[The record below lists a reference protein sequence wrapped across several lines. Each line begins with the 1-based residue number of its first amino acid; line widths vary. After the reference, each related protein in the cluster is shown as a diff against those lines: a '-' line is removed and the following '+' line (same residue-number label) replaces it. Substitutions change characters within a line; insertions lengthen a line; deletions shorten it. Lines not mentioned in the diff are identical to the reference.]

1 MTDSSDG
8 TQTIDLLGWRDDFA
22 DDMVGGSRE
31 LLDQIRIARRVAGTE
46 CTVLITGE
54 TGTGK
59 ELMARALHSAS
70 ERREEPFV
78 AVNCAAIPEDLIED
92 ELFGHVAGAFSGAV
106 KDRPGRVVSADGGTL
121 FLDEIGDLPARAQAK
136 LLRVLQERV
145 VTPVG
150 SDEAIEVNVRIIA
163 ATHRDLGLM
172 AREGG
177 FREDLLYRLNVI
189 PIELPPLRSRGTDIV
204 AIAQSIL
211 RSACERYRRSSLR
224 FSREAERALVAHVWP
239 GNVRELKNTI
249 DRAVLLARGEQI
261 EAKDLGL
268 SVQVEHVDTSDVEGD
283 DLDLKRALRKTEIE
297 LIEKALEKTGGN
309 RTEAAALLGLN
320 RTTLVEKLKKTSV

>member
-8 TQTIDLLGWRDDFA
+8 TQTIDLVGWRDDFA

-106 KDRPGRVVSADGGTL
+106 KDRPGRVVSANRGTL

-136 LLRVLQERV
+136 LLRVLQERL

-163 ATHRDLGLM
+163 ATHRDLGVM
-172 AREGG
+172 AREGA

-189 PIELPPLRSRGTDIV
+189 PI
-204 AIAQSIL
+204 
-211 RSACERYRRSSLR
+211 
-224 FSREAERALVAHVWP
+224 
-239 GNVRELKNTI
+239 
-249 DRAVLLARGEQI
+249 
-261 EAKDLGL
+261 
-268 SVQVEHVDTSDVEGD
+268 
-283 DLDLKRALRKTEIE
+283 
-297 LIEKALEKTGGN
+297 
-309 RTEAAALLGLN
+309 
-320 RTTLVEKLKKTSV
+320 